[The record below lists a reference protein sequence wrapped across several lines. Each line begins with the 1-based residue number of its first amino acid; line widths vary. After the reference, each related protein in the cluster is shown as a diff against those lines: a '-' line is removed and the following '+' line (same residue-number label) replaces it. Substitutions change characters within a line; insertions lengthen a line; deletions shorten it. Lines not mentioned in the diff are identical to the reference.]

1 MTLGQ
6 ATLLQ
11 DAEGQTHWPVM
22 LCLLGNFRVLRN
34 GQPLPVRAG
43 GKTEALLCSLALQ
56 HESPVA
62 RDALLEALWPEAE
75 AGLAGQSLNSL
86 VYGLNR
92 QLAGALDGAAPLV
105 HDRGHYRLNVEA
117 GVGVDVACYNTLAEA
132 GARLAAAGD
141 REAAASAYRQAVGL
155 YRGDLSAGSDV
166 RAIMQREH
174 LRARYLTMLAHL
186 ADHHFA
192 SADYQTCQDYARR
205 LLDADPCREDAHR
218 LVMRCYVRLGERAQ
232 ALRQYQLC
240 RAILRTEFEALPEP
254 ATTVLFDQVRLDPAS
269 L

>member
-1 MTLGQ
+1 MSPGQ
-6 ATLLQ
+6 ATLLHH
-11 DAEGQTHWPVM
+11 AEGQADWPVM
-22 LCLLGNFRVLRN
+22 LCLLGSFRVLRN

-43 GKTEALLCSLALQ
+43 GKTESLLCSLALQ
-56 HESPVA
+56 HETPVA

-75 AGLAGQSLNSL
+75 TGLAGQSLNSL

-117 GVGVDVACYNTLAEA
+117 GVGVDVACFNALAEA
-132 GARLAAAGD
+132 GARQASAGD
-141 REAAASAYRQAVGL
+141 QAAAASAYRRAVSL

-174 LRARYLTMLAHL
+174 LRARHLTMLAHL

-192 SADYQTCQDYARR
+192 SGDYQACQDYARR

-240 RAILRTEFEALPEP
+240 RAILRAEFDALPEP
-254 ATTVLFDQVRLDPAS
+254 ATTALFEQVRLDPGS